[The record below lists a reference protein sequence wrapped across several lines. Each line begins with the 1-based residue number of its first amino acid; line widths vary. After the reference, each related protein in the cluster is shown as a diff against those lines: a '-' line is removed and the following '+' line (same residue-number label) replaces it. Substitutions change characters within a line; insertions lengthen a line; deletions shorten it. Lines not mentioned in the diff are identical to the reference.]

1 MVTADAGLVRLAPRG
16 AESPG
21 KELAAMIV
29 VLSGTNRPDAN
40 TRHISRRC
48 AEIVRAEGE
57 EATVLDLGDLPAAVF
72 APEAYADTPPEFA
85 TWQQAILDA
94 HGILA
99 VVPEYNGSFPGVLKY
114 FLDLLRFPESL
125 YEKPCGFIG
134 LASGRYGGVRAVE
147 QLEMVF
153 QYRQAHLYGRRCFLA
168 GIHQHLDAE
177 GSLVDPALETRLRD
191 TVSGFVEFCRR
202 LSD

>member
-1 MVTADAGLVRLAPRG
+1 
-16 AESPG
+16 
-21 KELAAMIV
+21 MIV

-40 TRHISRRC
+40 TLHISRRC

-57 EATVLDLGDLPAAVF
+57 DATVLNLVDLPATLF
-72 APEAYADTPPEFA
+72 SPNAYADKPPAFER
-85 TWQQAILDA
+85 WQQVILDA
-94 HGILA
+94 SGILV

-114 FLDLLRFPESL
+114 FIDMLRFPESL

-153 QYRQAHLYGRRCFLA
+153 QYRHAHLYGRRCFLA
-168 GIHQHLDAE
+168 GVHQHLDAD
-177 GSLVDPALETRLRD
+177 GTLVDPALGTRLRD
-191 TVSGFVEFCRR
+191 TVAGFVEFCRR